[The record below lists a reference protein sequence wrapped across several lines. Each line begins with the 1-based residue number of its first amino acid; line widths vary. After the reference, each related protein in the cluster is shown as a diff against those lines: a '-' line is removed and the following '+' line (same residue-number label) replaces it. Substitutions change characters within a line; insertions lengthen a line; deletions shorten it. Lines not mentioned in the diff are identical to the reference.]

1 MQKTQTQILIQEME
15 EMIGSNVVIFGQVQ
29 KIQEPSQF
37 YINITDILEEL
48 QPYEAS
54 LEMLTVDDETCEAES
69 VEEYLDYL
77 DDLLGLKKLAVGNS
91 YNWNAPLSNHFN
103 YRIYHDQVNDRY
115 LVEVSVHKYGDV
127 RTNYTDSVLYS
138 FENIDDFFE
147 TVAQAAFYKELGS
160 YFLEACPF
168 QEGWRIYN
176 EEGEEIAQ
184 VYDEQDIQEF
194 VNS

>member
-77 DDLLGLKKLAVGNS
+77 DVVFGLKEVAAGNS

-147 TVAQAAFYKELGS
+147 TVAQAGYYKKLGN
-160 YFLEACPF
+160 YFLEACPL

-176 EEGEEIAQ
+176 EEGEEIEQ
-184 VYDEQDIQEF
+184 LFDEQDIQEF